1 MNLSDYAVVANLKND
16 TNKEMRIFFE
26 MMCEEVFLPLGQ
38 EIEILAKKSEGLL
51 PITIHY
57 IHDGLQIFA
66 NNDWDP
72 DWHIR
77 FNGEIIKPESPTRLS
92 AIIII

>member
-1 MNLSDYAVVANLKND
+1 
-16 TNKEMRIFFE
+16 
-26 MMCEEVFLPLGQ
+26 MMCEEVFLPSGQ

-51 PITIHY
+51 PITIHD

-66 NNDWDP
+66 NRDADP

-77 FNGEIIKPESPTRLS
+77 FNDEVIKPDYPTRLS
-92 AIIII
+92 AIIKP